1 MVTSHPPKPTPR
13 LSQQSTRV
21 VLICSLDEPK
31 HREPC
36 RVCRVLWS
44 SSGQGHVG
52 EVVES
57 LKNEGPLETNDTLIY
72 SYMDPYVCWELE
84 PYRFYLAIHVNGN
97 VDIIFLW
104 RTTSNVRTK
113 MHVFGSDAWEASGQ
127 NCLPLVS
134 LLKLDSPGQ
143 LGIRLDLFQWFR
155 IYAGLFC
162 I

>member
-84 PYRFYLAIHVNGN
+84 PYRFYLAIHVNGKRRYHFFVAN
-97 VDIIFLW
+97 NFQCEDEDACVWQRRLGGE
-104 RTTSNVRTK
+104 RTELSAVGVTAEVR
-113 MHVFGSDAWEASGQ
+113 FSWAAWDKAGF
-127 NCLPLVS
+127 VS
-134 LLKLDSPGQ
+134 MV
-143 LGIRLDLFQWFR
+143 
-155 IYAGLFC
+155 
-162 I
+162 